1 MLFSSSKG
9 KASARIALVI
19 APLILVSSATGCLRG
34 RPSDK
39 PPLHI
44 VQNMDS
50 QEKYKPQGKTV
61 TGEPTMRTP
70 PTGTVARGRLHENT
84 IYYTGKTSDG
94 ELVKRS
100 PVEYTRATLERGQ
113 QRYNIYCSPCHGR
126 VGDGQG
132 IVVKRGLVPPPSFH
146 IDRLRD
152 IEDGSIFDVI
162 TNGLRNMPSYRH
174 AIPVDDR
181 WAIVAYFRALQRSQN
196 ARIDDMPVSIQG
208 DIK

>member
-1 MLFSSSKG
+1 MLFPNSKI
-9 KASARIALVI
+9 KASARLALII
-19 APLILVSSATGCLRG
+19 APLILLLSATGCLRG

-39 PPLHI
+39 PPIHF
-44 VQNMDS
+44 VHNMDS
-50 QEKYKPQGKTV
+50 QEKYKAQGQTV

-84 IYYTGKTSDG
+84 VYYTGKTSEG
-94 ELVKRS
+94 ELVKHS
-100 PVEYTRATLERGQ
+100 PVEFTRATIERGQ
-113 QRYNIYCSPCHGR
+113 QRFNIYCAPCHSR
-126 VGDGQG
+126 TGDGQS

-152 IEDGSIFDVI
+152 IEDGHIFDVI

-174 AIPVDDR
+174 AIPVADR

-196 ARIDDMPVSIQG
+196 AGIEDMPESIQG